1 MAAGHS
7 QNYYRILG
15 VARDAKP
22 DSVQKAYR
30 HLARK
35 LHPDVNP
42 GDSAAEDRFKQVQE
56 AYGVLRDPKKRK
68 FYDRFGFYSD
78 QAFAEGTGARS
89 RRGRPGGFGFD
100 GFDFTDFG
108 PQGGP
113 IPGTDFG
120 SLFDTVFGGS
130 RNRKPTTNAQAAG
143 EDLEYAL
150 DIGFEDAIKG
160 TSVRLNIDRHK
171 PCSPCSGSGMAH
183 GAAPR
188 ACANCGGTGQVHQA
202 AGNMRFSVPCS
213 TCGGEG
219 RVRSRCTSCGG
230 EGRVRSADSIEAR
243 IPPGTGENSRLRLPG
258 KGNAGMR
265 GGPPGDLYLV
275 AKIGEHRFFERN
287 GFDIKIQV
295 PVTPAEA
302 ILGAKIEVPTIDGT
316 AFLRVP
322 PATNSG
328 KTFRVRGRGVSDPRT
343 GQRGD
348 QFVRISIVVPE
359 IPDEATK
366 GLMRQYTELNPEN
379 PREGILSSL

>member
-1 MAAGHS
+1 MAARHS
-7 QNYYRILG
+7 QNYYAVLG
-15 VARDAKP
+15 VARDAKA
-22 DSVQKAYR
+22 DAIRRAYR

-42 GDSAAEDRFKQVQE
+42 GDSAAEDRFKEVQE
-56 AYGVLRDPKKRK
+56 AYGVLSDPKKRK

-78 QAFAEGTGARS
+78 QAFTEGTGARS
-89 RRGRPGGFGFD
+89 RGGRPGGFGFD

-108 PQGGP
+108 SQGGAM
-113 IPGTDFG
+113 PGADFG

-130 RNRKPTTNAQAAG
+130 RHRRPAATAQAAG

-160 TSVRLNIDRHK
+160 TSVRLNIDRQMA
-171 PCSPCSGSGMAH
+171 CSPCSGSGTSH

-188 ACANCGGTGQVHQA
+188 PCSSCGGTGQVHQA

-213 TCGGEG
+213 ICGGEG
-219 RVRSRCTSCGG
+219 RVRSPCPSCGG
-230 EGRVRSADSIEAR
+230 DGRVRSADSIEAR

-258 KGNAGMR
+258 KGNAGLR

-275 AKIGEHRFFERN
+275 AKIGEHPFFERN

-302 ILGAKIEVPTIDGT
+302 ILGAKIEVPTIDGK
-316 AFLRVP
+316 AFLRIP

-328 KTFRVRGRGVSDPRT
+328 KTFRVRGRGVVDPRT
-343 GQRGD
+343 GRRGD

-366 GLMRQYTELNPEN
+366 GLMRQYAERNPEN
-379 PREGILSSL
+379 PREGILRSL